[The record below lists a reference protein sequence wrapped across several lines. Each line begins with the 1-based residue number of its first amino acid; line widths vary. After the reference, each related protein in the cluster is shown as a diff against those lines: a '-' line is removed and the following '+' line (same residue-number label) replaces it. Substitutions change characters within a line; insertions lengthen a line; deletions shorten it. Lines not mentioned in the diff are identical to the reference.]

1 MSVPSE
7 VSGLRKAAV
16 VLVQLGKERSAGVLA
31 TMREGEVEQITAE
44 IARLDSIDAATVQ
57 QVMDEFE
64 ELLVAH
70 RYYSRG
76 GLAFAREVLEASVGP
91 EKARSIL
98 ERLNASLS
106 ELPFQFLRRADP
118 RHVTTFLQ
126 DEHPQTIALVLSHM
140 GSEQAAVV
148 LGALAPALQSDVA
161 HRIAVM
167 ERTSPETVKLVESV
181 LETKLSS
188 VLTQPGDSTDVG
200 GLRPLVDI
208 INRSDRTTERLI
220 LAALEQRD
228 PDLAELVRA
237 QMFMFEDILNLD
249 DKAVQL
255 VLRQVEVAD
264 LALALKGVREEV
276 RAKVRK
282 NMSERAAENLE
293 DEISLL
299 GAVRL
304 KLVEEAQAKV
314 VQTIRSLEE
323 SNQIIIQRGAEDE
336 FIE

>member
-1 MSVPSE
+1 MALAGE
-7 VSGLRKAAV
+7 ISGLRKAAV
-16 VLVQLGKERSAGVLA
+16 VLVQLGRERSAGVLA
-31 TMREGEVEQITAE
+31 TMRDGEVEQLTAE
-44 IARLDSIDAATVQ
+44 IARLDSIDVETVQ

-70 RYYSRG
+70 RYYTRG
-76 GLAFAREVLEASVGP
+76 GFTFAREVLEASVGP
-91 EKARSIL
+91 EKARAIL
-98 ERLNASLS
+98 ERLTASLS
-106 ELPFQFLRRADP
+106 EMPFQFLRRADP
-118 RHVTTFLQ
+118 RQITTFVQ

-148 LGALAPALQSDVA
+148 LGALAPTLQSDVA

-181 LETKLSS
+181 LEKKLSS
-188 VLTQPGDSTDVG
+188 VLTQPGDGADVG
-200 GLRPLVDI
+200 GLRLLVDI

-220 LAALEQRD
+220 LEALEQRD
-228 PDLAELVRA
+228 PDLAELVRS

-264 LALALKGVREEV
+264 LATALKGVREEV
-276 RAKVRK
+276 RDKVRR
-282 NMSERAAENLE
+282 NMSERAAENLD

-299 GAVRL
+299 GPVRL

-314 VQTIRSLEE
+314 VQAIRSLEE
-323 SNQIIIQRGAEDE
+323 SNQIVIQRSAEDE
-336 FIE
+336 FVE

>member
-1 MSVPSE
+1 

-44 IARLDSIDAATVQ
+44 IARLESIDATTVQ
-57 QVMDEFE
+57 QVMSEFE

-91 EKARSIL
+91 ERARAIV
-98 ERLNASLS
+98 ERLDASLT
-106 ELPFQFLRRADP
+106 EMPFQFLRRADP
-118 RHVTTFLQ
+118 RQITTFLQ

-167 ERTSPETVKLVESV
+167 DRTSPETVKLVESV
-181 LETKLSS
+181 LEKKLSS
-188 VLTQPGDSTDVG
+188 VLVQAGEASDVG
-200 GLRPLVDI
+200 GLGPLVDI
-208 INRSDRTTERLI
+208 INRSDRATERLI

-237 QMFMFEDILNLD
+237 QMLMFDDILNLD
-249 DKAVQL
+249 DTAVQL

-264 LALALKGVREEV
+264 LATALKGVRDEV

-299 GAVRL
+299 GPVRL
-304 KLVEEAQAKV
+304 KVVEEAQAKV
-314 VQTIRSLEE
+314 VQVIRSLEE
-323 SNQIIIQRGAEDE
+323 SGQLVIQRGAEDE
-336 FIE
+336 FVE